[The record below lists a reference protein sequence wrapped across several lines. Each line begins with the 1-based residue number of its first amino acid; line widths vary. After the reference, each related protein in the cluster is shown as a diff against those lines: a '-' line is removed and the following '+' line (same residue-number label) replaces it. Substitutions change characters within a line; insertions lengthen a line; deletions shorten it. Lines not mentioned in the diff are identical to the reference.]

1 MLAGLR
7 SSQKKPGLLAQVLW
21 EVLWEYYRVLWEN
34 NCVMGILECL

>member
-7 SSQKKPGLLAQVLW
+7 SSQKKPGLLAQ
-21 EVLWEYYRVLWEN
+21 VLWEYYRVLWEN